1 MESVPTL
8 KSIKCGA
15 AMQLKNQRKQHSN
28 GLHLLRSN
36 LFTNISKSIMK
47 ISMKSTAIFLFLIW
61 KTRNR
66 THWKTNSFAK
76 RNKRSIKTLAIS
88 CSKWRKKRTKAKLK
102 STMYVPCRDG
112 EWNQFPPLKLVK
124 SGAAMQLKKNQ
135 QKQQC

>member
-47 ISMKSTAIFLFLIW
+47 ISMKSTAIFLFFKFGKLETAHIG
-61 KTRNR
+61 
-66 THWKTNSFAK
+66 K
-76 RNKRSIKTLAIS
+76 RILLQRETKDRSKHSQFLAPNG
-88 CSKWRKKRTKAKLK
+88 KKRTKAKLK
-102 STMYVPCRDG
+102 STMYVPCPGRRM
-112 EWNQFPPLKLVK
+112 E
-124 SGAAMQLKKNQ
+124 
-135 QKQQC
+135 